1 MSKAKGG
8 PDMMRERRNAMTHP
22 VSTPAFAGFLPGRA
36 PPKKPRRTGLTGTG
50 SGSAE
55 PATISEI
62 NTTPLIDV
70 MLVLLIMF
78 IITIPVAS
86 HKVPLDLPQPSPVTV
101 PERPFHV
108 LDIRADGSL
117 AWNGAALPA
126 DQLQA
131 HLQQLAANPA
141 TPELR
146 LNADSATRYERVDQV
161 LAQIRLAGVQRL
173 GFIGNERYAQVF

>member
-1 MSKAKGG
+1 
-8 PDMMRERRNAMTHP
+8 MTDLVP
-22 VSTPAFAGFLPGRA
+22 TPAFAGPTGFLSGRTPLRRSRRAGLFGIGGTESA
-36 PPKKPRRTGLTGTG
+36 PM
-50 SGSAE
+50 
-55 PATISEI
+55 SEM

-86 HKVPLDLPQPSPVTV
+86 HKVPLDLPHPTPTAL
-101 PERPFHV
+101 PDRPFHQ
-108 LDIRADGSL
+108 LGIAADGNLS
-117 AWNGAALPA
+117 WNGAALPA

-131 HLQQLAANPA
+131 HLIRLAADPN

-146 LNADSATRYERVDQV
+146 LDADSAARYERVDQI

-173 GFIGNERYAQVF
+173 GFVGNERYARAF